1 MKILRCIVLVL
12 ATCLTS
18 AYAFSQNA
26 ISQYQYWFN
35 SDFGNAVVV
44 QQEFAKNV
52 DIAPKIDASSLT
64 EGLHVLNIRF
74 QDKNGVWSA
83 VKSQFFLK
91 PTPKI
96 AKENAMSVCQYW
108 IDYDFANA
116 VTTETANAQDIVLDT
131 KLNFE
136 TIGEGLHVLN
146 IRFQDKNGVWSAVKS
161 QFFLKPVQKVA
172 KENAMSVCQYWID
185 YDFANA
191 VTTET
196 ANAKDIVLDTKLNFE
211 TIGEGLHVLNIRF
224 QDKNGVWTS
233 TKSQF
238 FAKKAY
244 RNQTEDG
251 NIVTY
256 QYWFDDNFVDA
267 QTMVLESAGKN
278 VDIADKLDCRR
289 IPKGVHYL
297 NFRSM
302 DNRGVWSS
310 VITDTIEKISLPIAD
325 FTFDTLEITC
335 KSITLRFKDNSID
348 GDAYQWNFGDA
359 TDVDTSRNPT
369 HTFGEGE
376 FFVSLMVSDTTLNS
390 DSAKAA
396 PLTFEEERLYEELSE
411 TACESFVW
419 NGETFTESN
428 DYERTFLTENG
439 CDSVVTL
446 HLTINKSVEN
456 HIEEQA
462 CESFVWGSE
471 EYTLSGDY
479 TQTLQTVTGCDS
491 TVTLHLTIN
500 HATVSDFSETSSQPF
515 VWNGVTYNESGDYV
529 QTLETQTGCDSVV
542 TLHLTI
548 QTGIENV
555 NVSKIVMYPIPAKDY
570 LNIESSEMINH
581 IEIVNAAGQVVNR
594 YSVMGT
600 KAKCDVSS
608 LLNGVYSVKMY
619 LNNVPVPIQKTFVK

>member
-1 MKILRCIVLVL
+1 MKFLRCIIVVL
-12 ATCLTS
+12 ATCLTN
-18 AYAFSQNA
+18 AYVFSQNA

-35 SDFGNAVVV
+35 GDFENAVVV
-44 QQEFAKNV
+44 QQEMTKNV
-52 DIAPKIDASSLT
+52 DVAPKIDARSLT

-83 VKSQFFLK
+83 VKSQFFVK
-91 PTPKI
+91 PAPKI

-108 IDYDFANA
+108 IDTDFANA
-116 VTTETANAQDIVLDT
+116 ITTETANTQNIVLDT

-136 TIGEGLHVLN
+136 SLVEGLHVLN

-161 QFFLKPVQKVA
+161 QFFV
-172 KENAMSVCQYWID
+172 
-185 YDFANA
+185 
-191 VTTET
+191 
-196 ANAKDIVLDTKLNFE
+196 
-211 TIGEGLHVLNIRF
+211 
-224 QDKNGVWTS
+224 
-233 TKSQF
+233 
-238 FAKKAY
+238 KKAY
-244 RNQTEDG
+244 RTQTDEK
-251 NIVTY
+251 IVIY
-256 QYWFDDNFVDA
+256 QYWFDNNFSEA
-267 QTMVLESAGKN
+267 KTMTLENASKN
-278 VDIADKLDCRR
+278 VDFADNLDCRR

-302 DNRGVWSS
+302 DNSGMWSS
-310 VITDTIEKISLPIAD
+310 VVTDTIEKISLPIAD

-335 KSITLRFKDNSID
+335 KSITLQFKDNSID
-348 GDAYQWNFGDA
+348 GDVRQWNFGD
-359 TDVDTSRNPT
+359 DSSVDTSRNPS
-369 HTFGEGE
+369 HTFAEGE
-376 FFVSLMVSDTTLNS
+376 FFVSLMVSDTTLSS
-390 DSAKAA
+390 DSAKAI
-396 PLTFEEERLYEELSE
+396 PLAFEEERLYEELTE

-570 LNIESSEMINH
+570 LNIVSNETINFV
-581 IEIVNAAGQVVNR
+581 EIVSAAGQILNR
-594 YSVMGT
+594 YSVFGT
-600 KAKCDVSS
+600 AARCDVSS
-608 LLNGVYSVKMY
+608 LLNGTYYVNIY
-619 LNNVPVPIQKTFVK
+619 LDNIPVPIQKTFVK

>member
-1 MKILRCIVLVL
+1 MRFLRCIIVVL

-18 AYAFSQNA
+18 AYVFSQNA

-35 SDFGNAVVV
+35 GDFENAVVV
-44 QQEFAKNV
+44 QQEMTKNV
-52 DIAPKIDASSLT
+52 DVAPKIDASSLS
-64 EGLHVLNIRF
+64 EGLHVLNIRFQDKNGMWSAVKSQFFVKPAPKIAKENAMSVCQYWIDTDFANAITTETANTQNIVLDTKLNFESLVEGLHVLNMRF

-91 PTPKI
+91 PTQKV
-96 AKENAMSVCQYW
+96 AQENAMSVCQYW
-108 IDYDFANA
+108 IDTDFANA
-116 VTTETANAQDIVLDT
+116 VTTESTNAQDIVLDT

-136 TIGEGLHVLN
+136 SLVEGLHVLN
-146 IRFQDKNGVWSAVKS
+146 IRFQDKNGVWSTVKS
-161 QFFLKPVQKVA
+161 QFFV
-172 KENAMSVCQYWID
+172 
-185 YDFANA
+185 
-191 VTTET
+191 
-196 ANAKDIVLDTKLNFE
+196 
-211 TIGEGLHVLNIRF
+211 
-224 QDKNGVWTS
+224 
-233 TKSQF
+233 
-238 FAKKAY
+238 KKAY
-244 RNQTEDG
+244 RTQTDEK
-251 NIVTY
+251 IVTY
-256 QYWFDDNFVDA
+256 QYWFDNNFSEA
-267 QTMVLESAGKN
+267 KTMTLENASKN
-278 VDIADKLDCRR
+278 VDFADNIDCRR

-302 DNRGVWSS
+302 DNSGMWSS
-310 VITDTIEKISLPIAD
+310 VVTDTIEKISLPIAD

-335 KSITLRFKDNSID
+335 KSITLQFKDNSID
-348 GDAYQWNFGDA
+348 GDVRQWNFGD
-359 TDVDTSRNPT
+359 DSSVDTSRNPS
-369 HTFGEGE
+369 HTFAEGE
-376 FFVSLMVSDTTLNS
+376 FFVSLMVSDTTLSS
-390 DSAKAA
+390 DSAKAI
-396 PLTFEEERLYEELSE
+396 PLAFEEERLYEELTE

-555 NVSKIVMYPIPAKDY
+555 NIAKITMYPIPAKDY
-570 LNIESSEMINH
+570 LNIESSETITL
-581 IEIVNAAGQVVNR
+581 IEIVNTTGQVLKRFDV
-594 YSVMGT
+594 SG
-600 KAKCDVSS
+600 KQAQCDVQS
-608 LLNGVYSVKMY
+608 LLNGAYSVKIY
-619 LNNVPVPIQKTFVK
+619 LDNVPEPIQKKFVKN